1 MCVSR
6 KQFVITPPLCQEHR
20 RSENARPL
28 SSFRMAR
35 ARSAFVLALF
45 ASCAEGG
52 MLQGALGSRDVMR
65 LGGAPINSITT
76 DRPSGGGAGIGRQLD
91 AMLRA
96 LNPRR
101 KAKGSGDAK
110 RRPSYSIQFLAP
122 FWIISHLAAKHAQL
136 LLQWSSPLRRLNCLP
151 LAGAT
156 LFQAKEGT
164 QMMLVRTQ
172 LTRTPATHL
181 SRAFLAAN
189 QGWPLPLRVACARV
203 LEGGGICWPWPR
215 GQEHSCSRGAGRR
228 SPGLSRGCGAAL
240 LRAPLV
246 RRAEGSPRIPHPYEQ
261 QQLLSP

>member
-6 KQFVITPPLCQEHR
+6 SKQFVITPLCRNIDEG
-20 RSENARPL
+20 ENARPL
-28 SSFRMAR
+28 SPFRMAR

-156 LFQAKEGT
+156 LIHAKEGT
-164 QMMLVRTQ
+164 QMMLVRTP
-172 LTRTPATHL
+172 LTRTPAPATHR
-181 SRAFLAAN
+181 SRAFLALTKA
-189 QGWPLPLRVACARV
+189 GLSPACCLCPCARR
-203 LEGGGICWPWPR
+203 R
-215 GQEHSCSRGAGRR
+215 GYMLALASRSRTFM
-228 SPGLSRGCGAAL
+228 LSRS
-240 LRAPLV
+240 RP
-246 RRAEGSPRIPHPYEQ
+246 PQP
-261 QQLLSP
+261 

>member
-1 MCVSR
+1 
-6 KQFVITPPLCQEHR
+6 
-20 RSENARPL
+20 
-28 SSFRMAR
+28 
-35 ARSAFVLALF
+35 
-45 ASCAEGG
+45 

-164 QMMLVRTQ
+164 QMMLAGVYAGLGLAVKNIRA
-172 LTRTPATHL
+172 LEEPAAAALGSAVDAVPRFFEHL
-181 SRAFLAAN
+181 SCDEQKVHLASHTLTSN
-189 QGWPLPLRVACARV
+189 S
-203 LEGGGICWPWPR
+203 
-215 GQEHSCSRGAGRR
+215 SC
-228 SPGLSRGCGAAL
+228 
-240 LRAPLV
+240 
-246 RRAEGSPRIPHPYEQ
+246 
-261 QQLLSP
+261 